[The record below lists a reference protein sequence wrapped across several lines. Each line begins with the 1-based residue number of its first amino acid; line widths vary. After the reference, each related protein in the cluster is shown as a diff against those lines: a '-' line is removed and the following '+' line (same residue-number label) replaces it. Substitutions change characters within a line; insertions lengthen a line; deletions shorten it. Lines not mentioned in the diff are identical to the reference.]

1 MKTREE
7 VIEELKAENPT
18 LRTGSDEEGY
28 VDLTPAEYEAII
40 AERADNVL
48 ADEAKAALLAQAAI
62 DKAAL
67 LAKLG
72 ITADEAKLLLS

>member
-1 MKTREE
+1 MTNSIIKLHNTETGEITEREM
-7 VIEELKAENPT
+7 N
-18 LRTGSDEEGY
+18 
-28 VDLTPAEYEAII
+28 
-40 AERADNVL
+40 
-48 ADEAKAALLAQAAI
+48 ADELAQLEIDKANRAARLAAEAQAAT

>member
-1 MKTREE
+1 MSTLQVKEVNAETGEE
-7 VIEELKAENPT
+7 T
-18 LRTGSDEEGY
+18 LRDMNA
-28 VDLTPAEYEAII
+28 AELAQLAKDVAEREAIE
-40 AERADNVL
+40 ATEAQ
-48 ADEAKAALLAQAAI
+48 AKA